1 MSSICAVALVLLM
14 DASGSITEQHMR
26 QQLNA
31 TARAISSEQITNII
45 ERLPGGLAV
54 KAIAFGPWPEQVTP
68 WTIIQ
73 SPDQAS
79 EFALRLRQYQRD
91 DEIQNGTYLG
101 RAMNFAIDQFETVPC
116 QPDEMVIDISTDG
129 EADPGPVQEARD
141 RAEESLIRINAIGIG
156 RPELLSS
163 FLYQSV
169 ITSSGF
175 HMTVESWQDF
185 ERAIRRKI
193 SLEIAFTE

>member
-1 MSSICAVALVLLM
+1 MLSICAVALVLLM
-14 DASGSITEQHMR
+14 DVSGSITDRDMR
-26 QQLNA
+26 LQLDA
-31 TARAISSEQITNII
+31 TARALVSEQITNII

-73 SPDQAS
+73 TSHQAS

-129 EADPGPVQEARD
+129 EADPEPVQQARN
-141 RAEESLIRINAIGIG
+141 RAEEALIRINAIGIG

-169 ITSSGF
+169 ITSNGF
-175 HMTVESWQDF
+175 HIAVDTWQDF

-193 SLEIAFTE
+193 SLEIALTE